1 MKTQKY
7 VESNVLEVAFGYTT
21 ADGTFVKLDVISKA
35 EARAFAG
42 TLKTS
47 PELLLA
53 LVDTFA
59 AMRDALHRDL
69 VDIWTRLDATE
80 LS

>member
-1 MKTQKY
+1 MKTQTY
-7 VESNVLEVAFGYTT
+7 IESHILDVAFGYTT
-21 ADGTFVKLDVISKA
+21 ADGFVKLDAISKV
-35 EARAFAG
+35 EARATADI
-42 TLKTS
+42 LKTS

-59 AMRDALHRDL
+59 AMRDALHKDL